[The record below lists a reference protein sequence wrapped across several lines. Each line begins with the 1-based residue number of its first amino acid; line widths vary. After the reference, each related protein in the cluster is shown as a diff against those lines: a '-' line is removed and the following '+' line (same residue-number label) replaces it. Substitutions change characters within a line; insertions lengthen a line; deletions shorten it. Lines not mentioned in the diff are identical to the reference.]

1 MVFVLVLLLGTGV
14 WLASGGAGT
23 GFLPGF
29 AQLLERP
36 QIVGGVANWLSGRS
50 YLTGDF
56 GGRKVAILLQRKRGR
71 HDLPGRLVVSM
82 ATGVARAIDSHDLA
96 GALSDRGAES
106 ALFTLEARHE
116 LRLTHQDGCLKALW
130 QPIGFFIFPGRFE
143 AAKWQT
149 VLEAMDTVADALERR
164 AA

>member
-1 MVFVLVLLLGTGV
+1 MLFVLVLLLGTGV
-14 WLASGGAGT
+14 WLAYGGART

-36 QIVGGVANWLSGRS
+36 HIVGGFANWLSGRS
-50 YLTGDF
+50 YLTGEF
-56 GGRKVAILLQRKRGR
+56 GGRKVVVLLQRKRGR
-71 HDLPGRLVVSM
+71 HDLPGRLVLSM
-82 ATGVARAIDSHDLA
+82 ETGAAAAIDLHDGTGPGL
-96 GALSDRGAES
+96 DRGAEP

-130 QPIGFFIFPGRFE
+130 QPIGFFIFPGRF
-143 AAKWQT
+143 APAKWLS
-149 VLEAMDTVADALERR
+149 VLEAMHTLADSLDRR